1 MNILLAGY
9 NLDYDLIRT
18 LKEKSGLTQDL
29 TPETISAAY
38 ARISRSPKPVNELRE
53 ISRDE
58 VEKARL
64 SNRNIVFEM
73 GHSSVAE
80 HAVFNIDVIG
90 VSRLLVEEIEKF
102 RLCSFT
108 EKSQRYVLFNND
120 FVIPEEIRQANLT
133 DLFVSTI
140 NAQNEFYQSLYEK
153 LRPYIFEKHKGL
165 AEDPANKS
173 MLEGWAKEDARYAIS
188 MATQTQLG
196 MTINARNLELML
208 RRLAAHPL
216 AEAKEYSEK
225 LYEATK
231 EIAPSLI
238 RYTQATEYD
247 KSARN
252 NLRDNTLSR
261 QQFLP
266 FSLITDHDLFTRQNL
281 RDQTSILSEKYFSIS
296 KKLSTVHLTSFS
308 PNADNKIAAT
318 LLFSSSN
325 LYYSQCL
332 HVAEKMNKKEKS
344 ALFKTAFEKLY
355 AHDSVLR
362 EMENVDLQFELILS
376 SSCFG
381 QLKRHRMSTIIAQE
395 YDPQLIVT
403 VPPSIKEIKMKN
415 DFLKLIHTTQKAYE
429 QIRKKA
435 PLAAAYVLTNAH
447 RKRVLM
453 KLNAREMYH
462 LSRMRADQHA
472 QWDIH
477 DLTDKMLK
485 QAKKVM
491 PLTLMMA
498 CGKDNFPDLFKKT
511 FPREWI
517 SRKKNAK

>member
-1 MNILLAGY
+1 MKILLAGY
-9 NLDYDLIRT
+9 NLDYDLISA
-18 LKEKSGLTQDL
+18 LKDKSALKQDL

-53 ISRDE
+53 ISREE
-58 VEKARL
+58 VDKARQ

-108 EKSQRYVLFNND
+108 EKSQRYVLFNKD
-120 FVIPEEIRQANLT
+120 FVVPEELKQSNLT
-133 DLFVSTI
+133 DLFTAAVQT
-140 NAQNEFYQSLYEK
+140 QNEYYHALYEK
-153 LRPYIFEKHKGL
+153 LRPYVFDKHKTL

-173 MLEGWAKEDARYAIS
+173 LLEGWAKEDARYAIS

-208 RRLAAHPL
+208 RRLAALPL
-216 AEAKEYSEK
+216 AEAQEYSNK

-231 EIAPSLI
+231 DIAPSLI
-238 RYTQATEYD
+238 RYTQATDYD
-247 KSARN
+247 K
-252 NLRDNTLSR
+252 
-261 QQFLP
+261 
-266 FSLITDHDLFTRQNL
+266 FTRQSL
-281 RDQTSILSEKYFSIS
+281 RREADVLLQKNAAHS
-296 KKLSTVHLTSFS
+296 KKISDVQLTFVSDA
-308 PNADNKIAAT
+308 ADSKVAAA
-318 LLFSSSN
+318 LLFASSN
-325 LYYSQCL
+325 LNYSQCL
-332 HVAEKMNKKEKS
+332 SMADEMTRKEKKV
-344 ALFKTAFEKLY
+344 LFKTAFEKLQV
-355 AHDSVLR
+355 HDAALR
-362 EMENVDLQFELILS
+362 ELENVDLQFELILS
-376 SSCFG
+376 SSCFA

-395 YDPQLIVT
+395 YDPQLGVT
-403 VPPSIKEIKMKN
+403 VPPSIKAIGQQQIFMEIMRQ
-415 DFLKLIHTTQKAYE
+415 TQNAYE
-429 QIRKKA
+429 QIKKKA
-435 PLAAAYVLTNAH
+435 PVAAAYVLTNAH

-462 LSRMRADQHA
+462 LARLRADAHA

-477 DLTDKMLK
+477 NLTEKMLQ

-498 CGKDNFPDLFKKT
+498 CGKYKFPELFKKT
-511 FPREWI
+511 FSRE
-517 SRKKNAK
+517 